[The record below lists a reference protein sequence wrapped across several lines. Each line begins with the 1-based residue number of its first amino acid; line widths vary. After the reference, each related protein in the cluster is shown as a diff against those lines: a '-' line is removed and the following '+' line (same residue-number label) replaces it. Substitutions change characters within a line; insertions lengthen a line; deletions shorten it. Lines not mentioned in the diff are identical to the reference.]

1 MTDFRPDIDQ
11 VWALII
17 LLWFTAFVAGLFIG
31 IWATRPRRK
40 LLPVEQKMPEMVPAQ
55 PANDERPNLRW
66 SEGEKQSRS

>member
-31 IWATRPRRK
+31 IWATRSRPK
-40 LLPVEQKMPEMVPAQ
+40 QLPVEPQVPELVPAQ
-55 PANDERPNLRW
+55 PANDEGPHLRW
-66 SEGEKQSRS
+66 SEGEKISQS